1 MPTCD
6 RRPFVPVAIDCF
18 QKQDYPHRELVIV
31 DDGTDPIDDL
41 VPPDPRLR
49 YHRLSRRAVLGE
61 KRNLACE
68 LAQGTVITHWDDD
81 DWSPAT
87 RLSRQVKLLNES
99 GATICG
105 AKQILYYD
113 PLSERAWIY
122 DRPLTTIWAEGN
134 TLCYLRSFW
143 EQAPFPSCTIETDL
157 IFVGRSRRTA
167 YVTAPP
173 LLIAVIH
180 PWNSSPKDPTAPY
193 WFRVDAHTVHQL
205 LGDDLQTCRRH
216 WSNAWHTDPDPRVV
230 LCTPGQPKGKSRTLP
245 PPQGNSRRALVY
257 LRRQ

>member
-87 RLSRQVKLLNES
+87 RLSRAPRCIEWVWLVWPRR
-99 GATICG
+99 GG
-105 AKQILYYD
+105 
-113 PLSERAWIY
+113 
-122 DRPLTTIWAEGN
+122 LTGV
-134 TLCYLRSFW
+134 RSF
-143 EQAPFPSCTIETDL
+143 
-157 IFVGRSRRTA
+157 R
-167 YVTAPP
+167 
-173 LLIAVIH
+173 
-180 PWNSSPKDPTAPY
+180 
-193 WFRVDAHTVHQL
+193 
-205 LGDDLQTCRRH
+205 
-216 WSNAWHTDPDPRVV
+216 
-230 LCTPGQPKGKSRTLP
+230 
-245 PPQGNSRRALVY
+245 
-257 LRRQ
+257 